1 MTETG
6 KEQKPREPV
15 ITVNLKLWENIS
27 KYNTDY
33 KLLENS
39 YSLSIRK
46 LVKILNFTVSAA
58 AYGCFT
64 VKSEK

>member
-46 LVKILNFTVSAA
+46 LVKF
-58 AYGCFT
+58 
-64 VKSEK
+64 